1 MAFRFGVLALG
12 LRLANEL
19 NGPRRGD
26 VRDVIARAGMPGN
39 QHVSL
44 NHHLLG
50 HRLHVAVDRLLEVGF
65 DERYGARPLQR
76 AIEEWVVQP
85 LAQWLVGRKSLS
97 GNTLELDIQD
107 NKLHIEPR

>member
-1 MAFRFGVLALG
+1 
-12 LRLANEL
+12 
-19 NGPRRGD
+19 
-26 VRDVIARAGMPGN
+26 
-39 QHVSL
+39 
-44 NHHLLG
+44 
-50 HRLHVAVDRLLEVGF
+50 LLEVGF

-107 NKLHIEPR
+107 DKLHIEPR